1 MQSLIFFG
9 SDQYSAIVL
18 AHLLEHW
25 KTGALENLTVITDP
39 HNPPSPVE
47 LFAKSHN
54 LNVLYYPTN
63 KDEMINFVLYLS
75 SNISHL
81 ESTPSPLG
89 LCASF
94 DHLLPKNIIELFAGN
109 LYNLHPSLLPQ
120 YRNVSPVQ
128 YAIALGDKVTG
139 ITLFRISPGI
149 DDGEIIDQSSDPI
162 LPSDTTPT
170 LTSRLFTLG
179 AELFITASQSNFPS
193 HKSRIINL
201 ESSKLVFTHRL
212 TRASGFVEWKVLFS
226 LLNNARV
233 DPSQTANE
241 LLRLRLN
248 QNPIIQNTIPIIQ
261 DLVRALNPWPGI
273 WSLVPSKKG
282 ELRISIPSI
291 IHDSDPMI
299 LVAGKPK
306 PISLSDF
313 TKYYL

>member
-1 MQSLIFFG
+1 MQPLFFFG

-18 AHLLEHW
+18 SHLLEHW
-25 KTGALENLTVITDP
+25 NTGTQESLTVVTDP
-39 HNPPSPVE
+39 HTPPSPVE
-47 LFAKSHN
+47 VLAKNHN
-54 LNVLYYPTN
+54 LKVLYYPSN
-63 KDEMINFVLYLS
+63 KDEMINLIDNLKLII
-75 SNISHL
+75 SNHKSA
-81 ESTPSPLG
+81 STPIG

-94 DHLLPKNIIELFAGN
+94 DHLVPSSIIELFAGN

-149 DDGEIIDQSSDPI
+149 DDGEIIAQASDPI

-179 AELFITASQSNFPS
+179 AELFLSAFQNNFASTGKLQNWITG
-193 HKSRIINL
+193 
-201 ESSKLVFTHRL
+201 ELVFTHRL
-212 TRASGFVEWKVLFS
+212 TRTSGFIEWSVLQA
-226 LLNNARV
+226 LLNNTRV
-233 DPSQTANE
+233 DPLQTANE
-241 LLRLRLN
+241 LLRLRLSREEN
-248 QNPIIQNTIPIIQ
+248 NTSHLQ
-261 DLVRALNPWPGI
+261 SKSCLLDLAHALNPWPGI

-282 ELRISIPSI
+282 ELRISLTP
-291 IHDSDPMI
+291 DLNI
-299 LVAGKPK
+299 LIAGKPK